1 MEIDFNK
8 LKKREYPE
16 YLEKYYS
23 NIKLSE
29 DVLSETN
36 LKYVYDKE
44 KDVLNLAQGKEVL
57 FKFKK
62 KINFPEDVKSSDDI
76 DQFLFNSQTVIS
88 LDYDK
93 SVAVIE
99 DVEIPLEDLFL
110 NLSGE
115 SGQFE
120 YVISPSNFDKKDII
134 KWTLQFDNNK
144 KDIDLVR
151 VANNES
157 AYTKKYEYNS
167 HPLKITVYLT
177 KSNEISI
184 SVSTQFDGDTILE
197 LLLESLNIQIAF
209 LKKDLHIN
217 GVPLYKMDSDN
228 KSGNEEKLIRMN
240 ESLNFWKNVS
250 RLQEKLN
257 LQFNI
262 KFPLDDETMQTLEK
276 LIISFV
282 FEKVYRE
289 TYKIN
294 TINLKFKNIEEMHN
308 NIEEIKIN
316 DSSAV
321 HWRESHEI
329 CILDV
334 TTNIYQYFGVSN
346 FHVNSIKTD
355 DETISVKL
363 IIKEKN
369 DEKMVVVSK
378 FMLENEVIENVL
390 KSNIPKYWVEFRD
403 KIKSRD

>member
-8 LKKREYPE
+8 LKKKEYPE

-134 KWTLQFDNNK
+134 KRTLQFDNNQ

-151 VANNES
+151 VANSES

-240 ESLNFWKNVS
+240 ESFNFWKNVS

-329 CILDV
+329 CILGV